1 MDGILNHQ
9 KISLESLPD
18 YKSSRLFGEVSE
30 WEPMKKQRIKTFK
43 N

>member
-1 MDGILNHQ
+1 MDRILNHY
-9 KISLESLPD
+9 KIGLESLPD
-18 YKSSRLFGEVSE
+18 YKSSRLLGQVSE